1 MVEVYLKLKEV
12 LKERGITQKELAE
25 MTGIRPTTI
34 SEMVNNQRST
44 INKEHLKKIIE
55 VLEIEDIRE
64 IIDFRKE

>member
-44 INKEHLKKIIE
+44 INKEHLRKIIE

-64 IIDFRKE
+64 IIDFKK

>member
-1 MVEVYLKLKEV
+1 MVQVYLKLKEV
-12 LKERGITQKELAE
+12 LKGRGITQKELAE

-44 INKEHLKKIIE
+44 INKEHLGKIIE
-55 VLEIEDIRE
+55 VLKIEDIRE

>member
-44 INKEHLKKIIE
+44 INKEHLRKIIE